1 MWIRDDG
8 ARLFKVVVYGA
19 LDAPVRGA
27 LRAMAETIS
36 GMPFAAPPPSGAIT
50 HDSFEAS
57 LGMVKG
63 RQTELMLTTAPAEN
77 APPAVRLLI
86 LKQCDGVIFV
96 APGSPTDADRA
107 RYAELNS
114 HLQSLGYVPTETPV
128 VVQLEGWCESVSKAL
143 EALGATGRTA
153 AEVDTIGK
161 KKLLDGLKALSKLL
175 LEKAPP

>member
-36 GMPFAAPPPSGAIT
+36 GMPFAAPQPSGAIT
-50 HDSFEAS
+50 QDSFEAS
-57 LGMVKG
+57 LGTVKG
-63 RQTELMLTTAPAEN
+63 RQTEIMLTTAPAEN

-107 RYAELNS
+107 R
-114 HLQSLGYVPTETPV
+114 
-128 VVQLEGWCESVSKAL
+128 
-143 EALGATGRTA
+143 
-153 AEVDTIGK
+153 
-161 KKLLDGLKALSKLL
+161 
-175 LEKAPP
+175 